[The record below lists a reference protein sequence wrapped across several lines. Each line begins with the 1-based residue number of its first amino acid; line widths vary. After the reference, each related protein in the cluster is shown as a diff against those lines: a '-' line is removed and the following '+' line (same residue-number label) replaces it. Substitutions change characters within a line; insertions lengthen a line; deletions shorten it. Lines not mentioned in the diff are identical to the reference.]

1 MQRTIDGLSVTI
13 VRKSIKNMH
22 LRVLSPNGEIQ
33 ITAPNRLSVSQIDR
47 FVREKR
53 GWIEARQQQLAARP
67 VATDP
72 AFVDGQT
79 VYLWGG
85 SYTLRL
91 EEAARGRSALQRGQE
106 IVLSV
111 HPEDD
116 TSQRESLLNDFYR
129 EALSERIAARLPLW
143 EARTGLHPSAW
154 QIKNMKTRWGTC
166 NTATRKIWLNLQL
179 VKQPPVCLDYVI
191 AHELAHL
198 RGVARE
204 DEANFCAVV
213 ACMESGDED
222 YRYSGALL
230 AYIYLGNA
238 LYRADYDAWREV
250 YSTLSENVRADLRA
264 NNDYWARF
272 ETPAADV
279 SEKVYESFLQT
290 YGDDRGM
297 QSYGACVDLLTVYYL
312 DTEEGL
318 LCAKGAV
325 SDAD

>member
-22 LRVLSPNGEIQ
+22 LRVLSPDGEIQ
-33 ITAPNRLSVSQIDR
+33 ITAPNRLPLSQIDR

-53 GWIEARQQQLAARP
+53 GWIEARQQQLAERP
-67 VATDP
+67 AATNP
-72 AFVDGQT
+72 AFADGQT

-91 EEAARGRSALQRGQE
+91 EEASRGRSTLRRGQE

-129 EALSERIAARLPLW
+129 EALSNQIAARLPLW

-179 VKQPPVCLDYVI
+179 AKQPPVCLDYVI
-191 AHELAHL
+191 AHELTHL
-198 RGVARE
+198 RYPGHGQDFQAFLTRAMPNWPEVRK
-204 DEANFCAVV
+204 
-213 ACMESGDED
+213 
-222 YRYSGALL
+222 AL
-230 AYIYLGNA
+230 
-238 LYRADYDAWREV
+238 
-250 YSTLSENVRADLRA
+250 
-264 NNDYWARF
+264 NN
-272 ETPAADV
+272 
-279 SEKVYESFLQT
+279 QT
-290 YGDDRGM
+290 F
-297 QSYGACVDLLTVYYL
+297 V
-312 DTEEGL
+312 
-318 LCAKGAV
+318 
-325 SDAD
+325 

>member
-22 LRVLSPNGEIQ
+22 LRVLSPDGEIQ
-33 ITAPNRLSVSQIDR
+33 ITAPNRLPLSQIDR
-47 FVREKR
+47 FVREKHV
-53 GWIEARQQQLAARP
+53 WIAARQQQLAERP
-67 VATDP
+67 AATDP

-179 VKQPPVCLDYVI
+179 AKQPPVCLDYVI
-191 AHELAHL
+191 AHELTHL
-198 RGVARE
+198 RYPGHGQDFQAFLTRAMPNWPEVRK
-204 DEANFCAVV
+204 
-213 ACMESGDED
+213 
-222 YRYSGALL
+222 AL
-230 AYIYLGNA
+230 
-238 LYRADYDAWREV
+238 
-250 YSTLSENVRADLRA
+250 
-264 NNDYWARF
+264 NN
-272 ETPAADV
+272 
-279 SEKVYESFLQT
+279 QT
-290 YGDDRGM
+290 F
-297 QSYGACVDLLTVYYL
+297 V
-312 DTEEGL
+312 
-318 LCAKGAV
+318 
-325 SDAD
+325 

>member
-1 MQRTIDGLSVTI
+1 MQRTIDGLSITI

-22 LRVLSPNGEIQ
+22 LRVLSPDGEIQ

-53 GWIEARQQQLAARP
+53 GWIEARQQQLAERP
-67 VATDP
+67 AATNP
-72 AFVDGQT
+72 AFADGQT

-91 EEAARGRSALQRGQE
+91 EEASRGRSTLRRGQE

-179 VKQPPVCLDYVI
+179 AKQPPVCLDYVI
-191 AHELAHL
+191 AHELTHL
-198 RGVARE
+198 RYPGHGQDFQAFLTRAMPNWPEVRK
-204 DEANFCAVV
+204 
-213 ACMESGDED
+213 
-222 YRYSGALL
+222 AL
-230 AYIYLGNA
+230 
-238 LYRADYDAWREV
+238 
-250 YSTLSENVRADLRA
+250 
-264 NNDYWARF
+264 NN
-272 ETPAADV
+272 
-279 SEKVYESFLQT
+279 QT
-290 YGDDRGM
+290 F
-297 QSYGACVDLLTVYYL
+297 V
-312 DTEEGL
+312 
-318 LCAKGAV
+318 
-325 SDAD
+325 

>member
-1 MQRTIDGLSVTI
+1 MQRTIDGLCVII

-22 LRVLSPNGEIQ
+22 LRVLSPDGEIQ

-53 GWIEARQQQLAARP
+53 GWIEARQQQLAERP
-67 VATDP
+67 AATNP
-72 AFVDGQT
+72 AFADGQT

-91 EEAARGRSALQRGQE
+91 EEASRGRSALQRGQE

-129 EALSERIAARLPLW
+129 EALSNQIAARLPLW

-179 VKQPPVCLDYVI
+179 AKQPPVCLDYVI
-191 AHELAHL
+191 AHELTHL
-198 RGVARE
+198 RYPGHGQDFQA
-204 DEANFCAVV
+204 F
-213 ACMESGDED
+213 
-222 YRYSGALL
+222 LT
-230 AYIYLGNA
+230 
-238 LYRADYDAWREV
+238 RAMPNWPEV
-250 YSTLSENVRADLRA
+250 RKTL
-264 NNDYWARF
+264 NN
-272 ETPAADV
+272 
-279 SEKVYESFLQT
+279 QT
-290 YGDDRGM
+290 F
-297 QSYGACVDLLTVYYL
+297 V
-312 DTEEGL
+312 
-318 LCAKGAV
+318 
-325 SDAD
+325 

>member
-1 MQRTIDGLSVTI
+1 MQRTIDGLCVTI

-22 LRVLSPNGEIQ
+22 LRVLSPDGEIQ

-53 GWIEARQQQLAARP
+53 GWIEARQQQLAERP
-67 VATDP
+67 AATNP
-72 AFVDGQT
+72 AFADGQT

-91 EEAARGRSALQRGQE
+91 EEASRGRSALQRGQE

-129 EALSERIAARLPLW
+129 EALSNQIAARLPLW

-179 VKQPPVCLDYVI
+179 AKQPPVCLDYVI
-191 AHELAHL
+191 AHELTHL
-198 RGVARE
+198 RYPGHGQDFQAFLTRAMPNWPEVRK
-204 DEANFCAVV
+204 
-213 ACMESGDED
+213 
-222 YRYSGALL
+222 AL
-230 AYIYLGNA
+230 
-238 LYRADYDAWREV
+238 
-250 YSTLSENVRADLRA
+250 
-264 NNDYWARF
+264 NN
-272 ETPAADV
+272 
-279 SEKVYESFLQT
+279 QT
-290 YGDDRGM
+290 F
-297 QSYGACVDLLTVYYL
+297 V
-312 DTEEGL
+312 
-318 LCAKGAV
+318 
-325 SDAD
+325 

>member
-1 MQRTIDGLSVTI
+1 MQRTIDGLCVII

-53 GWIEARQQQLAARP
+53 GWIEARQQQLAERP
-67 VATDP
+67 AATNP
-72 AFVDGQT
+72 AFADGQT

-91 EEAARGRSALQRGQE
+91 EEASRGRSALQRGQE

-166 NTATRKIWLNLQL
+166 NTATKKIWLNLQL

-191 AHELAHL
+191 AHELTHL
-198 RGVARE
+198 RYPGHGQDFQAFLTRAMPNWPEVRK
-204 DEANFCAVV
+204 
-213 ACMESGDED
+213 
-222 YRYSGALL
+222 AL
-230 AYIYLGNA
+230 
-238 LYRADYDAWREV
+238 
-250 YSTLSENVRADLRA
+250 
-264 NNDYWARF
+264 NN
-272 ETPAADV
+272 
-279 SEKVYESFLQT
+279 QT
-290 YGDDRGM
+290 F
-297 QSYGACVDLLTVYYL
+297 V
-312 DTEEGL
+312 
-318 LCAKGAV
+318 
-325 SDAD
+325 

>member
-1 MQRTIDGLSVTI
+1 MQRTIDGLCVTI

-22 LRVLSPNGEIQ
+22 LRVLSPDGEIQ
-33 ITAPNRLSVSQIDR
+33 ITAPNRLPLSQIDR

-53 GWIEARQQQLAARP
+53 AWIAARQQQLAARP

-72 AFVDGQT
+72 AFADGQT

-91 EEAARGRSALQRGQE
+91 EEASRGRSALRRGQE

-129 EALSERIAARLPLW
+129 EALSNQIAARLPLW

-179 VKQPPVCLDYVI
+179 AKQPPVCLDYVI
-191 AHELAHL
+191 AHELTHL
-198 RGVARE
+198 RYPGHGQDFQAFLTRAMPNWPEVRK
-204 DEANFCAVV
+204 
-213 ACMESGDED
+213 
-222 YRYSGALL
+222 AL
-230 AYIYLGNA
+230 
-238 LYRADYDAWREV
+238 
-250 YSTLSENVRADLRA
+250 
-264 NNDYWARF
+264 NN
-272 ETPAADV
+272 
-279 SEKVYESFLQT
+279 QT
-290 YGDDRGM
+290 F
-297 QSYGACVDLLTVYYL
+297 V
-312 DTEEGL
+312 
-318 LCAKGAV
+318 
-325 SDAD
+325 

>member
-22 LRVLSPNGEIQ
+22 LRVLSPDGEIQ
-33 ITAPNRLSVSQIDR
+33 ITAPNRLPLSQIDR

-53 GWIEARQQQLAARP
+53 GWIEARQQQLAERP
-67 VATDP
+67 AATNP
-72 AFVDGQT
+72 AFADGQT

-91 EEAARGRSALQRGQE
+91 EEASRGRSTLRRGQE

-129 EALSERIAARLPLW
+129 EALSNQIAARLPLW

-179 VKQPPVCLDYVI
+179 AKQPPVCLDYAI
-191 AHELAHL
+191 AHELTHL
-198 RGVARE
+198 RYPGHGQDFQA
-204 DEANFCAVV
+204 F
-213 ACMESGDED
+213 
-222 YRYSGALL
+222 LT
-230 AYIYLGNA
+230 
-238 LYRADYDAWREV
+238 RAMPNWPEV
-250 YSTLSENVRADLRA
+250 RKTL
-264 NNDYWARF
+264 NN
-272 ETPAADV
+272 
-279 SEKVYESFLQT
+279 QT
-290 YGDDRGM
+290 F
-297 QSYGACVDLLTVYYL
+297 V
-312 DTEEGL
+312 
-318 LCAKGAV
+318 
-325 SDAD
+325 

>member
-1 MQRTIDGLSVTI
+1 MQRTIDGLCVTI

-33 ITAPNRLSVSQIDR
+33 ITAPNRLPLSQIDR

-53 GWIEARQQQLAARP
+53 GWIAARQQQLAARP

-166 NTATRKIWLNLQL
+166 NTATGKIWLNLQL

-191 AHELAHL
+191 AHELTHL
-198 RGVARE
+198 RYPGHGQDFQAFLTRAMPNWPEVRK
-204 DEANFCAVV
+204 
-213 ACMESGDED
+213 
-222 YRYSGALL
+222 AL
-230 AYIYLGNA
+230 
-238 LYRADYDAWREV
+238 
-250 YSTLSENVRADLRA
+250 
-264 NNDYWARF
+264 NN
-272 ETPAADV
+272 
-279 SEKVYESFLQT
+279 QT
-290 YGDDRGM
+290 F
-297 QSYGACVDLLTVYYL
+297 V
-312 DTEEGL
+312 
-318 LCAKGAV
+318 
-325 SDAD
+325 

>member
-1 MQRTIDGLSVTI
+1 MQRTIDGLCVTI
-13 VRKSIKNMH
+13 IRKSIKNMH
-22 LRVLSPNGEIQ
+22 LRVLSPDGEIQ

-53 GWIEARQQQLAARP
+53 GWIEARQQQLAERP
-67 VATDP
+67 AATNP
-72 AFVDGQT
+72 AFADGQP

-179 VKQPPVCLDYVI
+179 VKQPPDCLDYVI
-191 AHELAHL
+191 AHELTHL
-198 RGVARE
+198 RYPGHGQDFQAFLTRAMPNWPEVRK
-204 DEANFCAVV
+204 
-213 ACMESGDED
+213 
-222 YRYSGALL
+222 AL
-230 AYIYLGNA
+230 
-238 LYRADYDAWREV
+238 
-250 YSTLSENVRADLRA
+250 
-264 NNDYWARF
+264 NN
-272 ETPAADV
+272 
-279 SEKVYESFLQT
+279 QT
-290 YGDDRGM
+290 F
-297 QSYGACVDLLTVYYL
+297 V
-312 DTEEGL
+312 
-318 LCAKGAV
+318 
-325 SDAD
+325 

>member
-22 LRVLSPNGEIQ
+22 LRVLSPDGEIQ
-33 ITAPNRLSVSQIDR
+33 ITAPNRLPLSQIDR

-53 GWIEARQQQLAARP
+53 GWIEARQQQLAERP
-67 VATDP
+67 AATNP
-72 AFVDGQT
+72 AFADGQT

-91 EEAARGRSALQRGQE
+91 EEASRGRSTLRRGQE

-179 VKQPPVCLDYVI
+179 AKQPPVCLDYVI
-191 AHELAHL
+191 AHELTHL
-198 RGVARE
+198 RYPGHGQDFQA
-204 DEANFCAVV
+204 F
-213 ACMESGDED
+213 
-222 YRYSGALL
+222 LT
-230 AYIYLGNA
+230 
-238 LYRADYDAWREV
+238 RAMPNWPEV
-250 YSTLSENVRADLRA
+250 RKTL
-264 NNDYWARF
+264 NN
-272 ETPAADV
+272 
-279 SEKVYESFLQT
+279 QT
-290 YGDDRGM
+290 F
-297 QSYGACVDLLTVYYL
+297 V
-312 DTEEGL
+312 
-318 LCAKGAV
+318 
-325 SDAD
+325 

>member
-53 GWIEARQQQLAARP
+53 GWIAARQQQLAERP
-67 VATDP
+67 AATDP
-72 AFVDGQT
+72 AFADGQP
-79 VYLWGG
+79 VYLWGE

-91 EEAARGRSALQRGQE
+91 AAAVRGRSALQRGQE

-116 TSQRESLLNDFYR
+116 TSQRESLLNGFYR
-129 EALSERIAARLPLW
+129 EALSNQIAARLPLW

-179 VKQPPVCLDYVI
+179 AKQPPVCLDYVI
-191 AHELAHL
+191 AHELTHL
-198 RGVARE
+198 RYPGHGQDFQAFLTRAMPNWPEVRK
-204 DEANFCAVV
+204 
-213 ACMESGDED
+213 
-222 YRYSGALL
+222 AL
-230 AYIYLGNA
+230 
-238 LYRADYDAWREV
+238 
-250 YSTLSENVRADLRA
+250 
-264 NNDYWARF
+264 NN
-272 ETPAADV
+272 
-279 SEKVYESFLQT
+279 QT
-290 YGDDRGM
+290 F
-297 QSYGACVDLLTVYYL
+297 V
-312 DTEEGL
+312 
-318 LCAKGAV
+318 
-325 SDAD
+325 

>member
-1 MQRTIDGLSVTI
+1 MQRTIDGLCVTI

-53 GWIEARQQQLAARP
+53 GWIEARQQQLAERP
-67 VATDP
+67 AATNP
-72 AFVDGQT
+72 AFADGQT

-91 EEAARGRSALQRGQE
+91 EEASRGRSALQRGQE

-129 EALSERIAARLPLW
+129 EALSNQIAARLPLW

-179 VKQPPVCLDYVI
+179 AKQPPVCLDYVI
-191 AHELAHL
+191 AHELTHL
-198 RGVARE
+198 RYPGHGQDFQAFLTRAMPNWPEVRK
-204 DEANFCAVV
+204 
-213 ACMESGDED
+213 
-222 YRYSGALL
+222 AL
-230 AYIYLGNA
+230 
-238 LYRADYDAWREV
+238 
-250 YSTLSENVRADLRA
+250 
-264 NNDYWARF
+264 NN
-272 ETPAADV
+272 
-279 SEKVYESFLQT
+279 QT
-290 YGDDRGM
+290 F
-297 QSYGACVDLLTVYYL
+297 V
-312 DTEEGL
+312 
-318 LCAKGAV
+318 
-325 SDAD
+325 

>member
-22 LRVLSPNGEIQ
+22 LRVLSPDGEIQ
-33 ITAPNRLSVSQIDR
+33 ITAPNRLPLSQIDR

-53 GWIEARQQQLAARP
+53 GWIEARQQQLAERP
-67 VATDP
+67 AATNP
-72 AFVDGQT
+72 AFADGQT

-91 EEAARGRSALQRGQE
+91 EEASRGRSTLRRGQE

-129 EALSERIAARLPLW
+129 EALSNQIAARLPLW

-179 VKQPPVCLDYVI
+179 AKQPPVCLDYVI
-191 AHELAHL
+191 AHELTHL
-198 RGVARE
+198 RYPGHGQDFQA
-204 DEANFCAVV
+204 F
-213 ACMESGDED
+213 
-222 YRYSGALL
+222 LT
-230 AYIYLGNA
+230 
-238 LYRADYDAWREV
+238 RAMPNWPEV
-250 YSTLSENVRADLRA
+250 RKTLNNQTFVRI
-264 NNDYWARF
+264 
-272 ETPAADV
+272 
-279 SEKVYESFLQT
+279 
-290 YGDDRGM
+290 
-297 QSYGACVDLLTVYYL
+297 QSI
-312 DTEEGL
+312 
-318 LCAKGAV
+318 
-325 SDAD
+325 S

>member
-53 GWIEARQQQLAARP
+53 GWIEARQQQLAERP
-67 VATDP
+67 AATDP
-72 AFVDGQT
+72 AFADGQP
-79 VYLWGG
+79 VYLWGE

-91 EEAARGRSALQRGQE
+91 AAAVRGRSALQRGQE

-116 TSQRESLLNDFYR
+116 TSQRESLLNGFYR
-129 EALSERIAARLPLW
+129 EALSNQIAARLPLW

-179 VKQPPVCLDYVI
+179 AKQPPVCLDYVI
-191 AHELAHL
+191 AHELTHL
-198 RGVARE
+198 RYPGHGQDFQAFLTRAMPNWPEVRK
-204 DEANFCAVV
+204 
-213 ACMESGDED
+213 
-222 YRYSGALL
+222 AL
-230 AYIYLGNA
+230 
-238 LYRADYDAWREV
+238 
-250 YSTLSENVRADLRA
+250 
-264 NNDYWARF
+264 NN
-272 ETPAADV
+272 
-279 SEKVYESFLQT
+279 QT
-290 YGDDRGM
+290 F
-297 QSYGACVDLLTVYYL
+297 V
-312 DTEEGL
+312 
-318 LCAKGAV
+318 
-325 SDAD
+325 